1 MAGRAT
7 FVPPQARFV
16 HARPVRCG
24 FEMMRDRGSLLR
36 SRVAAYDVINVD
48 VTNVDVTNVDVTN
61 VDVTNVESHRRRLPR
76 SFSDFLLDGPLQV
89 RCPGVPDVYHHCVIG
104 AKGASAHFAISLRR
118 NFRASRRRPCAYL
131 RGVILRHDGR
141 V

>member
-1 MAGRAT
+1 
-7 FVPPQARFV
+7 
-16 HARPVRCG
+16 
-24 FEMMRDRGSLLR
+24 MRDRGSLLR
-36 SRVAAYDVINVD
+36 SRVAAYDVINVDVINVD

-104 AKGASAHFAISLRR
+104 AKG
-118 NFRASRRRPCAYL
+118 RRPTL
-131 RGVILRHDGR
+131 RFRCGGIFVRAGAARAHTSAG
-141 V
+141 